1 MPDNI
6 MVLSE
11 CSSAV
16 WYKFWKTGICDSKFY
31 DNHQG
36 LSNIVM
42 LVTEVSLTF

>member
-1 MPDNI
+1 MPDSI

-11 CSSAV
+11 CYSAV
-16 WYKFWKTGICDSKFY
+16 WYKLKETGICDGKFY
-31 DNHQG
+31 DNYQG